1 MQEFNIREKESS
13 YPASSSYSTLNSLG
27 PNTKTVWIVFHGI
40 GYLSRYFL
48 KYFEDLPTE
57 ENYIIAPQAPS
68 KYYLNDT
75 YTHVGASWLTKE
87 NTMSEIRNVLQFLD
101 SIMAQESLPDDCQ
114 INILGFSQGVSI
126 ALRWVCHSHIKCDK
140 LILYA
145 GGIPNELKTEDT
157 AFLMQNT
164 EISIVFGKRDAF
176 LTVERMVAEEEKI
189 ERLFRGQVKRVD
201 FEGGHEMLP
210 EVLNQFVD

>member
-1 MQEFNIREKESS
+1 MQEFNIREKQVR
-13 YPASSSYSTLNSLG
+13 YQASSSYSTLNSLG

-48 KYFEDLPTE
+48 KYFKDLPSE
-57 ENYIIAPQAPS
+57 EHYIIAPQAPS
-68 KYYLNDT
+68 KYYLNDS

-87 NTMSEIRNVLQFLD
+87 NTMLELGNVLQFLD
-101 SIMAQESLPDDCQ
+101 SIMEQESIPENCR

-126 ALRWVCHSHIKCDK
+126 ALRWVCRSRIKCNK

-145 GGIPNELKTEDT
+145 GGMPDELKSEDT
-157 AFLMQNT
+157 AFLRQNT
-164 EISIVFGKRDAF
+164 EISIVFGKQDAF

-189 ERLFRGQVKRVD
+189 ERLFGGQVRRVD
-201 FEGGHEMLP
+201 FEGGHEMRP
-210 EVLNQFVD
+210 EVLNKFMD

>member
-87 NTMSEIRNVLQFLD
+87 NTMSELRNVLQFLD

-126 ALRWVCHSHIKCDK
+126 ALRWVCHSHIKCD
-140 LILYA
+140 
-145 GGIPNELKTEDT
+145 
-157 AFLMQNT
+157 
-164 EISIVFGKRDAF
+164 
-176 LTVERMVAEEEKI
+176 
-189 ERLFRGQVKRVD
+189 
-201 FEGGHEMLP
+201 
-210 EVLNQFVD
+210 